1 MYGIHVRLRFACNL
15 AEIWRARG
23 TYRGLAGKNKV
34 ARRDDEVEHRPD
46 ALSVTI
52 LRNKRRRWLGA
63 AGATIDVEIPHRAH
77 ERRADARVEMN
88 FTAASL
94 RPILQLIAITTNST
108 SNFGEPFLGSLNGAG
123 RFSLV

>member
-52 LRNKRRRWLGA
+52 LRNKRRRWLG
-63 AGATIDVEIPHRAH
+63 VEIPHRAH